1 MKTMQKLVSILLVLG
16 LVFSLSLGAFA
27 DATAEHTITVTN
39 PDAAET
45 HEYSAYQIIAGD
57 YDEATN
63 ALSNVSWGSGVNGAA
78 LLQDLVNNI
87 PDFADC
93 TTVGE
98 VVQVLAT
105 YSDGSDELRAFAAI
119 VDRNLTT
126 PSDVATAD
134 AENPAILNVTGDG
147 YYYVKDT
154 TEELAT
160 DTYSDYIL
168 IVEGDVEIEAKDTT
182 GVHSFKKVK
191 DINDSNLEGSDWQ
204 DSADY
209 DIGDPVPFQLNGTV
223 AADYDKYNS
232 YTLIFH
238 DVECEGLTFDHVTGV
253 FVDGVE
259 ITEGYTVVTNPE
271 DECTFEVVFE
281 DLKDIEEV
289 VAGSLITVEY
299 ISILNEDAVIGEPGN
314 PNEMRME
321 YSNNPTDETSTGTTP
336 EDKVVVFTYEV
347 IIDKVDEDGNLLPG
361 AEFELYKWYL
371 NEDVDPETFTPEMVG
386 DPQYGEWVLVPGE
399 VNGETSTDGNGKIVK
414 INGKIVTEYTDPTN
428 NELYYMIIDTPDP
441 TVFPEG
447 PIYLKAD
454 EIEDISAA
462 VANGNARGVDMYTLD
477 ANGHPVLIEGNYS
490 YRVRSIER
498 QTTAGTTF
506 TWAGVD
512 DGWYMITET
521 VTPPGHNSI
530 DDFIFEIIAE
540 HSVESEDP
548 VLIDVT
554 GDPFVPT
561 EENMGIL
568 HTEIVNPT
576 GGILPSTGGW
586 ALWLYILGG
595 LLVLG
600 AGALLI
606 VKKYSDA
613 N

>member
-223 AADYDKYNS
+223 ANDYDKYET

-238 DVECEGLTFDHVTGV
+238 DVECEGLTFDHITGV

-259 ITEGYTVVTNPE
+259 ITEGYTLVTDPE

-281 DLKDIEEV
+281 NLKTIEAV
-289 VAGSLITVEY
+289 HGGSLITVEY
-299 ISILNEDAVIGEPGN
+299 ESILNEDAIIGEPGN
-314 PNEMRME
+314 PNVMYME

-347 IIDKVDEDGNLLPG
+347 VVDKVDENGNPLTG
-361 AEFELYKWYL
+361 AEFQLEKWVIDDEY
-371 NEDVDPETFTPEMVG
+371 PEG
-386 DPQYGEWVLVPGE
+386 HWVVVPGE
-399 VNGETSTDGNGKIVK
+399 ISGDTTTEGDGKIVK
-414 INGKIVTEYTDPTN
+414 INGKIVSEYIDPATGD
-428 NELYYMIIDTPDP
+428 LYYKIRDKATEDSAE
-441 TVFPEG
+441 TD
-447 PIYLKAD
+447 IYLKASEVD
-454 EIEDISAA
+454 AIASA
-462 VANGNARGVDMYTLD
+462 VANGLTLGVPYYELK
-477 ANGHPVLIEGNYS
+477 NGVISRVAGNFSYS
-490 YRVRSIER
+490 IKAIER
-498 QTTAGTTF
+498 ESNAGTQF
-506 TWAGVD
+506 TWKGVD
-512 DGWYMITET
+512 DGHYIFVEV
-521 VTPPGHNSI
+521 VTPDGYNTLDPI
-530 DDFIFEIIAE
+530 EFDVVAE
-540 HSVESEDP
+540 HEEDSEDP
-548 VLIDVT
+548 VLISVD
-554 GDPFVPT
+554 GHPFMPK
-561 EENMGIL
+561 EGENMGIL
-568 HTEIVNPT
+568 YAEVENKSGGVLPTT
-576 GGILPSTGGW
+576 GGIGTTLF
-586 ALWLYILGG
+586 YVLGG

-600 AGALLI
+600 AGVLLV
-606 VKKYSDA
+606 VKKFSDA